1 MAARF
6 GEMLLERRRQRGLS
20 IQQVANVIKIRPQ
33 IIEYFECENFA
44 AMPPRGYAQGMIA
57 SYARYLGLNPREVVG
72 AYFDSLHAFEQ
83 QAAGTGVGRYHE
95 SVADASPRSA
105 NATGRFLMVNSGPAS
120 SRFASRPP
128 QAGYVSESTSP
139 HEPMAAQRL
148 RPAPRGGRPVGAAR
162 SGDMRGPAD
171 RSRRSGVVA
180 AGRRQMEPTR
190 GGYRGADRRAGRGRP
205 AGSGAPGRRPS
216 RQTPAPLAFDP
227 RLLIGGGIGLIV
239 IVVVLTV
246 LVMRGCAPAASP
258 AQGSAQADA
267 STSSK
272 NTSNDSAS
280 DDSSDG
286 SGDDAAASDGTAA
299 ADGTSADGSTTGD
312 AADSEPTE
320 TVVKVS
326 ISGKGTV
333 VWLEVKLD
341 GKSVLASQE
350 VGPFEQEFTVTQQIE
365 ITTDK
370 PSDVTV
376 TKNGEK
382 VRYDTKVSGVGKVTI
397 TAPQKTDSG
406 GTAAADQSGDAA
418 STDTSD
424 TSGQAAAQQ

>member
-1 MAARF
+1 MRF

-20 IQQVANVIKIRPQ
+20 IQQVANIIKIRPQ

-57 SYARYLGLNPREVVG
+57 SYARYLGLNPREVVS

-95 SVADASPRSA
+95 SVTDASPRSA
-105 NATGRFLMVNSGPAS
+105 NTTGRFLMVNSGPAS
-120 SRFASRPP
+120 SRFATRPP

-139 HEPMAAQRL
+139 HEPLAAQRL
-148 RPAPRGGRPVGAAR
+148 RPAPARPRAAGTGRDGA
-162 SGDMRGPAD
+162 MRGPGRAD
-171 RSRRSGVVA
+171 RRPTGPSDR
-180 AGRRQMEPTR
+180 RRQMGSMR
-190 GGYRGADRRAGRGRP
+190 GDYRASDRRGSSRRPGGAGA
-205 AGSGAPGRRPS
+205 AGSTGRRPS
-216 RQTPAPLAFDP
+216 RQAPAPLAFDP
-227 RLLIGGGIGLIV
+227 RLLIGAAIGLVAIV
-239 IVVVLTV
+239 ILLTV
-246 LVMRGCAPAASP
+246 LVMRGCAPAAAP
-258 AQGSAQADA
+258 VQGSTQADA

-272 NTSNDSAS
+272 DTSGASADAS
-280 DDSSDG
+280 DDSGSDADAAG
-286 SGDDAAASDGTAA
+286 DAADTGTDDADGTA
-299 ADGTSADGSTTGD
+299 SGD

-333 VWLEVKLD
+333 AWLEVKLD

-376 TKNGEK
+376 TKNGKK

-397 TAPQKTDSG
+397 TAPQKTDG
-406 GTAAADQSGDAA
+406 ADTAADQSADASDTDTGDA
-418 STDTSD
+418 
-424 TSGQAAAQQ
+424 SGQAAAQQ

>member
-148 RPAPRGGRPVGAAR
+148 RPVPRGGRPVGAGR

-171 RSRRSGVVA
+171 RSRRSGTGA
-180 AGRRQMEPTR
+180 AGRRQMEPAR

-227 RLLIGGGIGLIV
+227 RLLIGGAIGLIV
-239 IVVVLTV
+239 IVIVLTV

-258 AQGSAQADA
+258 AQGSAQAGA
-267 STSSK
+267 STSS
-272 NTSNDSAS
+272 NDGAS
-280 DDSSDG
+280 DDSSDD
-286 SGDDAAASDGTAA
+286 SGDDAAADDAAA
-299 ADGTSADGSTTGD
+299 ADGTSSDGSATGD

-333 VWLEVKLD
+333 AWLEVKLD

-418 STDTSD
+418 STDTSGA
-424 TSGQAAAQQ
+424 SGQTTAQQ

>member
-83 QAAGTGVGRYHE
+83 QAAGTGIGRYHE

-120 SRFASRPP
+120 SRFATRPP

-148 RPAPRGGRPVGAAR
+148 RPAPRGGRPVGAGR

-171 RSRRSGVVA
+171 RSRRSGAGA
-180 AGRRQMEPTR
+180 AGRRQMESAR
-190 GGYRGADRRAGRGRP
+190 GGYRGADRRGGARRP

-227 RLLIGGGIGLIV
+227 LLLIGGAIGLIV
-239 IVVVLTV
+239 IVIVLTV

-258 AQGSAQADA
+258 AQGSVQADA

-272 NTSNDSAS
+272 DTSNDSAS
-280 DDSSDG
+280 DDSSDD
-286 SGDDAAASDGTAA
+286 SGDDAATDDAAA
-299 ADGTSADGSTTGD
+299 ADTTSSDGSATGD

-333 VWLEVKLD
+333 AWLEVKLD

-397 TAPQKTDSG
+397 TAPQQTDSAD
-406 GTAAADQSGDAA
+406 TAADQSGDAA

-424 TSGQAAAQQ
+424 AGGQTTAQQ